1 MLKEI
6 IERDPLSEI
15 SEQEK
20 ELLWKLRKKC
30 LIVPDSLPKFLEA
43 VKWHSRDE
51 VSQVIYVYHLFVNFC
66 IEKINKQNK

>member
-6 IERDPLSEI
+6 IERDPLSDI

-30 LIVPDSLPKFLEA
+30 LVIPDSLPKLLEA
-43 VKWHSRDE
+43 VKWNSRDE
-51 VSQVIYVYHLFVNFC
+51 VSQVCYFQFFIVSAM
-66 IEKINKQNK
+66 